1 MVTQSPNVILKKAG
15 LRDIYSLI
23 FRKTACECFQLMV
36 RENKMNYAKM
46 RADLLAAFA
55 PTDWEAYN
63 FLVNW
68 IREQDFASRALN
80 VGDTAPDFLLPDAD
94 GRLVSSEQLR
104 REGPLVISFFR
115 GGWCPYCTA
124 ELCTLQAAKQEFE
137 DLKANLVVL
146 SPDTRHFPR
155 EMKRSFGLDLQV
167 LADVDHAVAMSYGVL
182 FSVPEETRAY
192 YTSLGINLGERHGS
206 SMWMLP
212 LPATYVVD
220 RSGQIQN
227 AFIAPDFTIRQEPIE
242 ILAAVRR
249 LTAES

>member
-1 MVTQSPNVILKKAG
+1 
-15 LRDIYSLI
+15 
-23 FRKTACECFQLMV
+23 
-36 RENKMNYAKM
+36 MNYDKL
-46 RADLLAAFA
+46 RGDLLAAFGPA
-55 PTDWEAYN
+55 DWEAYD
-63 FLVNW
+63 FLVKR
-68 IREQDFASRALN
+68 IREHDFASRALK

-115 GGWCPYCTA
+115 GGWCQYCTA
-124 ELCTLQAAKQEFE
+124 ELCGLQAAKQEFE
-137 DLKANLVVL
+137 DLKANLLVL
-146 SPDTRHFPR
+146 SPDTGDFPR

-167 LADVDHAVAMSYGVL
+167 LADVDHGVAMSYGVL

-192 YTSLGINLGERHGS
+192 YSSLKIDLGKRHGS

-220 RSGQIQN
+220 RNGQIQS
-227 AFIAPDFTIRQEPIE
+227 AFIEPDFTIRQEPTE

-249 LTAES
+249 LASESLGEPASARSLGRARVRFRDSRANTLVLPSSLERRTVAP

>member
-1 MVTQSPNVILKKAG
+1 MRVGK
-15 LRDIYSLI
+15 D
-23 FRKTACECFQLMV
+23 
-36 RENKMNYAKM
+36 KMNYDKL
-46 RADLLAAFA
+46 RGDLLAAFGPA
-55 PTDWEAYN
+55 DWEAYE

-68 IREQDFASRALN
+68 IREHDVASRALN

-124 ELCTLQAAKQEFE
+124 ELCALQAAKQEFE
-137 DLKANLVVL
+137 DLKANLIVL
-146 SPDTRHFPR
+146 SPDTRDFPR
-155 EMKRSFGLDLQV
+155 AMKRSFGLDLLV
-167 LADVDHAVAMSYGVL
+167 LADVDHGVAMSYGVL

-192 YTSLGINLGERHGS
+192 YSSLGIDLGKRHGS

-220 RSGQIQN
+220 RNGQIQN
-227 AFIAPDFTIRQEPIE
+227 AFIEPDFTMRQEPIE

-249 LTAES
+249 LTEES